1 MAPVLPQKS
10 KSPKVVNTS
19 CALAIAATLCF
30 FPLWPQ
36 SIQQPAYAELDADGL
51 PIEPP
56 DSLGT
61 NRGYFRLID
70 TTGKF
75 ALPQKFSGVPMVYEN
90 TIVGA
95 VFNSEHKFSNQL
107 NFQIFNRKGEVLRSM
122 GSFYRSYFGA
132 AGSESEGLIAFVE
145 KDLSGFIDQSG
156 KVVIPAKYN
165 SISDFKDGLCA
176 AKKGPELLIIDKQG
190 AVVWTSSGK
199 TFKANQYGLLTVQV
213 GNRTFLA
220 RQYSPDTP
228 IEFGKWFDSD
238 QVTWTLE
245 SQAVKVVSVKRDG
258 TTKPIG
264 ESVNTTKEA
273 STETNLTNTPVSIST
288 SMPTPVQ
295 KDNHWQYVDE
305 HGKVILELP
314 KNVTSAYPF
323 NEGVAVVKTS
333 SNEDTSLL
341 PAIAA
346 IPQTVHEKT
355 GFIDLTGKYIVPP
368 TYSKGGTEFIEDRL
382 WVSLPAGKEEKIGYI
397 NKKGEVVIPPSFD
410 GAQAFSNGLAVVYF
424 ENPTAKLARLQT
436 LTPEGYEYKV
446 RKAIESCLAPYI
458 KLAKLRVSLNYID
471 GKMTI
476 TLARWCGQPGMRSI
490 VEKILNSA
498 SLPSP
503 PPELAQRSMFTI
515 EYSASPEVGLVTAGV
530 ARDPFFAQRKVLFE
544 LQKKLQTE
552 SNQESENKNAKITSL
567 REQIWLAA
575 PIYSDW
581 EQQMAGLLGELVT
594 RYILDADLK
603 KAEAICLEA
612 EKRKPGSA
620 TEYLQQVYEK
630 QKRFAESEILLSK
643 LVDKARLTG
652 DINNICYAL
661 LNLGN
666 AQYIHGNKQK
676 AGATFKTAALYCDSA
691 FAKNGRGE
699 PLRGPISAAYT
710 YACFQS
716 ISNNTGEADFWF
728 DKTLKLVES
737 ISTDWENN
745 YPWVDSCQSYLQ
757 SLLRRTGKRPDQK
770 AVNKLAFAANQERVL
785 QIKSM
790 PKIQDITYAQRA
802 SLFPLNGPGY

>member
-1 MAPVLPQKS
+1 MPLFLRQKF
-10 KSPKVVNTS
+10 KNPKVVNTS
-19 CALAIAATLCF
+19 CAVAIAATLCF

-61 NRGYFRLID
+61 NRGYFRLIN

-75 ALPQKFSGVPMVYEN
+75 AVPQKFSGVPMVYES

-95 VFNSEHKFSNQL
+95 VFDSEHKFSNQL
-107 NFQIFNRKGEVLRSM
+107 NYQIFNRKGEVLRSM

-132 AGSESEGLIAFVE
+132 AGSASEGLIAFVE

-165 SISDFKDGLCA
+165 SISDFNDGLCA

-190 AVVWTSSGK
+190 AIVWTSSGK

-245 SQAVKVVSVKRDG
+245 SQAVKAVSVKRDG

-264 ESVNTTKEA
+264 ESVSTTKEA
-273 STETNLTNTPVSIST
+273 STETNSTNTPVSIST

-346 IPQTVHEKT
+346 IPQTIHEKT

-368 TYSKGGTEFIEDRL
+368 TYNNGGTEFIEDRL

-436 LTPEGYEYKV
+436 LTPEGYEYKA

-503 PPELAQRSMFTI
+503 PPELAQRSMFVI

-594 RYILDADLK
+594 RYILDGDFT

-666 AQYIHGNKQK
+666 AQCIHGNKQK

-691 FAKNGRGE
+691 LAKNGRGE

-728 DKTLKLVES
+728 DKTLKLVEP

-770 AVNKLAFAANQERVL
+770 ALNKLAFAANQKRVQ

-790 PKIQDITYAQRA
+790 PKIKDITYAQRA